1 MAVLTLS
8 RISLHWLDLDVW
20 PWMQTRRRHSG
31 WMEQSKSSMAKDH
44 CVAMEAP
51 CRSHSSCP
59 KKTTLTSQHIRPVRV
74 SAAQWRCKRIKKWT
88 SPISSLSRKFH
99 RHPLTETI
107 ITTLSMRVSRPK
119 LQATSGVYLTK
130 EASRRAITAIYSRS
144 QPHLSTSSAALKKMT
159 WSLQLVANR
168 ENHPHPAASL
178 SSHSLR

>member
-1 MAVLTLS
+1 MAVLIQS
-8 RISLHWLDLDVW
+8 RISLHWLDQGVW
-20 PWMQTRRRHSG
+20 PLMQTRRRLNE
-31 WMEQSKSSMAKDH
+31 WMEQSKSSMAKGH
-44 CVAMEAP
+44 CVAMAAP

-59 KKTTLTSQHIRPVRV
+59 KKTTPTSQHIRPARV
-74 SAAQWRCKRIKKWT
+74 WAAQWKSKRIKKWT

-107 ITTLSMRVSRPK
+107 ITTLSMRVSRLK
-119 LQATSGVYLTK
+119 LQATSVAYLTK
-130 EASRRAITAIYSRS
+130 EASRRATTAIYSRS
-144 QPHLSTSSAALKKMT
+144 QPHLSTSSAVQKKMT